1 MQDPLSFIFGNN
13 NDNYVLH
20 ESNKDELTENGD
32 LRLFRLDLNL
42 LLWGETF
49 WFPLEIFLSLF
60 LSLSVPRLLFSL
72 QIFLSLSVPR
82 LLFSLERETSWS
94 ELIFLQFLHLHEKN
108 RMTTWLYVT
117 EMRKRNDR
125 MGFVVFMQGLREF
138 SIWSKWRFYEMKLS
152 ILRILKN

>member
-1 MQDPLSFIFGNN
+1 M
-13 NDNYVLH
+13 LH

-49 WFPLEIFLSLF
+49 WFPLEIFLSL
-60 LSLSVPRLLFSL
+60 SLSVPRLLFSL
-72 QIFLSLSVPR
+72 QIFLSLSVSR
-82 LLFSLERETSWS
+82 LLFSLEREASWS
-94 ELIFLQFLHLHEKN
+94 ELIFLQFLHLCEKN
-108 RMTTWLYVT
+108 RVTTWLYVT
-117 EMRKRNDR
+117 EMRKRNNG
-125 MGFVVFMQGLREF
+125 MGFVVFMQRLREF